1 VKKIFSI
8 IKELSEMEHK
18 EMSNMISRLFES
30 IEKLIPQYMEDP
42 ADQEISN
49 GNVAA
54 CIIDDQGIVYGKM
67 FGTNKPRLRKSYKTA
82 WTKAS
87 QVWLTG
93 IKTGEYERKV
103 FNKEVG
109 ENANG
114 IEAPDLIGWEG
125 GQPLTMKNGAILSVG
140 FSGFRGITDLE
151 IMVKALEEAE

>member
-1 VKKIFSI
+1 MQKNETSLVIHRMFDV
-8 IKELSEMEHK
+8 
-18 EMSNMISRLFES
+18 

-42 ADQEISN
+42 ADKNISN

-54 CIIDDQGIVYGKM
+54 CIIDEQGVVHGKM
-67 FGTNKPRLRKSYKTA
+67 FGTNKPRLRQSYKVA

-93 IKTGEYERKV
+93 VKTGEYERMV

-125 GQPLTMKNGAILSVG
+125 GQPLIMKSGAILSVG
-140 FSGFRGITDLE
+140 FSGFRGTTDIE
-151 IMVKALEEAE
+151 IMVKALAMAEQV

>member
-1 VKKIFSI
+1 M
-8 IKELSEMEHK
+8 SEK
-18 EMSNMISRLFES
+18 EMQPVISKLFDA

-42 ADQEISN
+42 ADKIISN

-54 CIIDDQGIVYGKM
+54 CIIDEQGLVHGRM
-67 FGTNKPRLRKSYKTA
+67 FGTNKARLRQSYKVA

-93 IKTGEYERKV
+93 IKTGEYERLV
-103 FNKEVG
+103 FTKQVG

-125 GQPLTMKNGAILSVG
+125 GQPLTMKNGTKLSVG

-151 IMVKALEEAE
+151 IMVKALAVAEQDANVIL